1 MRKNGVLLSV
11 TSLPSPYGI
20 GTLGKAAYDFIDF
33 LKRTDQSVWQILPL
47 GPTGYG
53 DSPYQSYSTFAGNP
67 YMIDLDLLA
76 EEGLLL
82 PEEFRDLKW
91 FDQEDQVDYGRQYEQ
106 RFPILEKA
114 AERFLKNPPKDFE
127 QFQKDNYDWLEDY
140 ALFMA
145 LKDAQ
150 GGKPWKEWDPEYRR
164 YDLKKIPAW
173 KKENKARMDYYKV
186 LQYLFFKQ
194 WNDIRKYAAK
204 NGIEILGDLPIYVAP
219 DSVDAWSN
227 PQLFRLDENGMPSV
241 VAGCPPDGF
250 SADGQLWGNPI
261 YDWDNHRRSNYAWW
275 INRIDRLTQMMD
287 ILRIDHFRGFDSYY
301 EIPADATTAKNG
313 VWKTGPGIE
322 LFKTME
328 KQIGKKNIVAEDL
341 GYLTDSVKQLLAE
354 TGYPGMMVLEFA
366 FDSRDGSGSEY
377 LPYNYPKNSV
387 AYAGT
392 HDNDTI
398 RGWFDT
404 ISPEDKE
411 YACQFMDA
419 WNPEEYN
426 WEMMRTVVASP
437 SDLAVLQMQDLLNLD
452 SSARM
457 NTPGKLGGNWIW
469 RLKPDY
475 DNQEM
480 ESGLKYIT
488 DLYGRAPRK
497 KKTEDEVS
505 EAAEATE
512 DSAD

>member
-1 MRKNGVLLSV
+1 
-11 TSLPSPYGI
+11 
-20 GTLGKAAYDFIDF
+20 
-33 LKRTDQSVWQILPL
+33 
-47 GPTGYG
+47 
-53 DSPYQSYSTFAGNP
+53 
-67 YMIDLDLLA
+67 
-76 EEGLLL
+76 
-82 PEEFRDLKW
+82 
-91 FDQEDQVDYGRQYEQ
+91 
-106 RFPILEKA
+106 
-114 AERFLKNPPKDFE
+114 
-127 QFQKDNYDWLEDY
+127 
-140 ALFMA
+140 
-145 LKDAQ
+145 
-150 GGKPWKEWDPEYRR
+150 
-164 YDLKKIPAW
+164 
-173 KKENKARMDYYKV
+173 
-186 LQYLFFKQ
+186 
-194 WNDIRKYAAK
+194 
-204 NGIEILGDLPIYVAP
+204 
-219 DSVDAWSN
+219 
-227 PQLFRLDENGMPSV
+227 
-241 VAGCPPDGF
+241 
-250 SADGQLWGNPI
+250 
-261 YDWDNHRRSNYAWW
+261 
-275 INRIDRLTQMMD
+275 
-287 ILRIDHFRGFDSYY
+287 
-301 EIPADATTAKNG
+301 
-313 VWKTGPGIE
+313 
-322 LFKTME
+322 ME